1 MDMKYNLEKLFF
13 LVDDNNPFSNLL
25 KFARLLTLTT
35 SVKTE
40 RGVKHDSFS
49 CLRTKGDDVYTANI
63 STAPLLQN
71 TFSLCPKSKCSGS
84 TVHSGFIVICLSISC
99 MRNFFNWYSGFNIK
113 VFDMMALLSL

>member
-1 MDMKYNLEKLFF
+1 MNITLRNFFF
-13 LVDDNNPFSNLL
+13 LLDDNNPFSNLL

-63 STAPLLQN
+63 FTAPLPQN

-84 TVHSGFIVICLSISC
+84 TVHIGFIVICLSISGE
-99 MRNFFNWYSGFNIK
+99 RTEGPILYL
-113 VFDMMALLSL
+113 A